1 MQEQDSAATRTLNLL
16 GALLGVVYLLWAMW
30 TLMIPEPARREWK
43 LRGILLC
50 GQVTRVLGRR
60 AAAGSL
66 AREVSTGQANY
77 ELSYALMRASLWADA
92 QYERMLP

>member
-16 GALLGVVYLLWAMW
+16 GALLGVIYLLWAMW
-30 TLMIPEPARREWK
+30 TLMVPEPTRREWK
-43 LRGILLC
+43 LRAVLLC
-50 GQVTRVLGRR
+50 GQVTNRLGRR

-66 AREVSTGQANY
+66 DREVSTGQANY
-77 ELSYALMRASLWADA
+77 ELPLALMTASEWCRR